1 MSNKNLFESHVDNVA
16 NMSLTNK
23 STCSSVPASTI
34 SSASNPQLQQ
44 TQQPEQTHPT
54 NSKAA
59 FTPAELSRMYGIP
72 YSAVKRLAAEGQ
84 VPSFKVGARTYIM
97 IAQFE
102 KFLSSH
108 GMASAS
114 SSSAYTLSSDVTVEA
129 TDDVQNDVKIGGA
142 R

>member
-23 STCSSVPASTI
+23 STCSSVPASN
-34 SSASNPQLQQ
+34 SQPQ
-44 TQQPEQTHPT
+44 QTHPA

-114 SSSAYTLSSDVTVEA
+114 SSAAYTLSSDVTVET